1 MLTKFFNK
9 IVSGEILTDNLKLG
23 LMPELDLWVLD
34 NAIKAAEKFII
45 INPKLKISIN
55 ISPDTILLKNFA
67 SIVIERINNSSLSFH
82 HVELEFTEELLILD
96 EDKVAKIMTELQTL
110 GISIALDDFGTGYS
124 SLAYLSR
131 FEFDKVKI
139 DRSLVLNIDSQR
151 GKELFKIAVQLGKI
165 TQADIVVEGVE
176 KQQELD
182 FIASLG
188 VRYIQGFYFYK
199 PMAETELLQRG
210 LLKPQQ
216 CEVADN

>member
-1 MLTKFFNK
+1 
-9 IVSGEILTDNLKLG
+9 
-23 LMPELDLWVLD
+23 
-34 NAIKAAEKFII
+34 
-45 INPKLKISIN
+45 
-55 ISPDTILLKNFA
+55 
-67 SIVIERINNSSLSFH
+67 LSFD

-96 EDKVAKIMTELQTL
+96 EEKVAKIMTELQML
-110 GISIALDDFGTGYS
+110 GISVALDDFGTGYS